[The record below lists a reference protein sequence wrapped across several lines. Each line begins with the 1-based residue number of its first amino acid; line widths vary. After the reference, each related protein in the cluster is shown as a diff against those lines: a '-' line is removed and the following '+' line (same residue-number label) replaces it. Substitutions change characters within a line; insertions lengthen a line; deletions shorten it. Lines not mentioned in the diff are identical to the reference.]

1 MVQLEDPIPTN
12 GNPHPWLAL
21 TEDVNQQGNGFL
33 HPDWQP
39 VNAEHQ
45 VGSPQPPPGS
55 LVQLNSIPAEQ
66 GVNAGDGSVPENN
79 VYDDLE
85 DEGFNFEDLEDA
97 GLDFGHIVSGTDS
110 TDDQL
115 VLMNVQ
121 HAISLSDALAA
132 AIAEVQLNPF
142 SRSER
147 TVVHP
152 IWGPMP
158 NPAEN
163 PLAIVPF
170 VPAPPPPE
178 EVTAAAIIADEAESS
193 TAAASRKCRR
203 QIQVSVE
210 SLRRSPRS
218 NKYQGFKQP
227 ITSDRV
233 ERKSHVKPSH
243 ALTITPPPGPE
254 SDRCPVNQPAVTD
267 EEENQDSDAPPPT
280 PIMLLQHVA
289 INLCGV
295 PEEEIT
301 QEALQAVEEEDGQ
314 VDKEENAEP

>member
-1 MVQLEDPIPTN
+1 MRQMGGPNDSWTVPVFLLRGLAQAEAGSGLPTMVQLEDPIPTN

-39 VNAEHQ
+39 VIAEHQ

-97 GLDFGHIVSGTDS
+97 GLDFGHIVSDTDS

-142 SRSER
+142 PRSER

-170 VPAPPPPE
+170 VPAPPPLKRSLQQPLLPMRRNQALPRRLANA
-178 EVTAAAIIADEAESS
+178 VVRFKSVWKACVAARVATSIKGSNNQSYLIAWSASLTSS
-193 TAAASRKCRR
+193 RAT
-203 QIQVSVE
+203 
-210 SLRRSPRS
+210 L
-218 NKYQGFKQP
+218 
-227 ITSDRV
+227 
-233 ERKSHVKPSH
+233 
-243 ALTITPPPGPE
+243 
-254 SDRCPVNQPAVTD
+254 
-267 EEENQDSDAPPPT
+267 
-280 PIMLLQHVA
+280 
-289 INLCGV
+289 
-295 PEEEIT
+295 
-301 QEALQAVEEEDGQ
+301 
-314 VDKEENAEP
+314 